1 MAEPER
7 TTIAAAKR
15 GDCAAR
21 ERLVRDC
28 RRDVYRISCAIL
40 GNDEDA
46 EDATQEALVRMLRGL
61 GRFDTRREFE
71 PWLRRIAV
79 NCAINVLRRRPAP
92 RDASSPLAAYGPSGT
107 VEAGDLQRAVHRAL
121 ANLPER
127 QRIAMSLFA
136 LAEMDVSS
144 TAAAMGCAEGTV
156 KSHLHRAREKLR
168 DILGEW
174 LEDW

>member
-1 MAEPER
+1 MAEPDR

-15 GDCAAR
+15 GDSAAR

-28 RRDVYRISCAIL
+28 RRDVYRIICSIL
-40 GNDEDA
+40 GDDEDA
-46 EDATQEALVRMLRGL
+46 EDATQDALIRMLRGL
-61 GRFDTRREFE
+61 RRFDNRREFE

-92 RDASSPLAAYGPSGT
+92 RDVGNAPAAYGPSGSAET
-107 VEAGDLQRAVHRAL
+107 SDLQRAVHRAL
-121 ANLPER
+121 ADLPER